1 MFNSGNPSTSSFSLS
16 GMASSTGPGGGGGSN
31 SSSLF
36 GSGTPNASTSGMSSS
51 IFGQQQQQQQ
61 PQNLMQSTN
70 GMTHSQSTLDLTSS
84 PYGSRHVATTP
95 SWGKHDRRKVPS
107 HISTLRPQSSFTPDR
122 NAIGTP
128 GSRHGSISAAQSPPN
143 TFSGSFGT
151 AKPVQAKKSNIIDEE
166 DLPPTESI
174 YDTGASPFFSGGSTP
189 LRESVKPMAA
199 LPTSN
204 TAIGLRRMSSNS
216 SKPSPPANTPPD
228 VQETQNAN
236 CSVIVFGFPPT
247 LTSTIIKHF
256 SKFGPILENFDVAK
270 GESPRKSGR
279 APPIQTGPNWMKLT
293 YDNPTS
299 AAKAVSHY
307 SGGSRFIGGCA
318 IGCMPFNS
326 VNAKE
331 FGYASTNSTITE
343 SEDAEADDELMDLD
357 SPHAEKKQ
365 IQQDANNRPVPRT
378 ISMPA
383 LGQQQSSTTP
393 NSRRIQIKDGSAIF
407 NNKQRPMRHA
417 PSMGNMQSKNVD
429 GGLKSARQGWLS
441 WTKKRAQDLVFG
453 WDGL

>member
-1 MFNSGNPSTSSFSLS
+1 MG
-16 GMASSTGPGGGGGSN
+16 SSTGPGGGGGGGSN

-36 GSGTPNASTSGMSSS
+36 GGAAPNNASTSGMSSS
-51 IFGQQQQQQQ
+51 LFGQQQQPQQQQQQQQ
-61 PQNLMQSTN
+61 PQHPQNLMQSGN

-107 HISTLRPQSSFTPDR
+107 HMNSLRPQSSFTPDR

-174 YDTGASPFFSGGSTP
+174 YDTGASPFFSAGSTP
-189 LRESVKPMAA
+189 MRESVRPMAA
-199 LPTSN
+199 LPTSHS
-204 TAIGLRRMSSNS
+204 TIGLRRMSSNS
-216 SKPSPPANTPPD
+216 SKPSPPTNTSPD
-228 VQETQNAN
+228 LQESQNAN

-256 SKFGPILENFDVAK
+256 SKFGRILENFDVAK

-293 YDNPTS
+293 FDNPTS

-331 FGYASTNSTITE
+331 FGYASTNNSITE
-343 SEDAEADDELMDLD
+343 SNEDSEADDELMDLD
-357 SPHAEKKQ
+357 SPNHADKKQ
-365 IQQDANNRPVPRT
+365 IQHDTNNRPVPRT

-383 LGQQQSSTTP
+383 LGNTQQPPTP
-393 NSRRIQIKDGSAIF
+393 NSRRIQIKDGNSIF
-407 NNKQRPMRHA
+407 NNKQRSMRHA
-417 PSMGNMQSKNVD
+417 PSMGNMQTNNADV
-429 GGLKSARQGWLS
+429 GLKSARQGWIS

>member
-1 MFNSGNPSTSSFSLS
+1 MQ
-16 GMASSTGPGGGGGSN
+16 
-31 SSSLF
+31 
-36 GSGTPNASTSGMSSS
+36 STSG
-51 IFGQQQQQQQ
+51 
-61 PQNLMQSTN
+61 

-122 NAIGTP
+122 NAIGTS

-151 AKPVQAKKSNIIDEE
+151 AKPIQAKKSNIIDEE

-189 LRESVKPMAA
+189 IRESVKPMAA
-199 LPTSN
+199 LSTSN
-204 TAIGLRRMSSNS
+204 TTIGLRRLSSNS
-216 SKPSPPANTPPD
+216 SKPSPPTNTPPD
-228 VQETQNAN
+228 TQETPTN

-247 LTSTIIKHF
+247 LTSTIVKHF

-293 YDNPTS
+293 FDNPTS

-318 IGCMPFNS
+318 IGCVPFNS

-331 FGYASTNSTITE
+331 FGYASTNNSITE
-343 SEDAEADDELMDLD
+343 SNEEEEADQLMDID
-357 SPHAEKKQ
+357 SPAEKKH
-365 IQQDANNRPVPRT
+365 IQQDTNNRPVPRT
-378 ISMPA
+378 ISMPV
-383 LGQQQSSTTP
+383 LGNQSSSTP
-393 NSRRIQIKDGSAIF
+393 NSRRLQVKDGNSIF
-407 NNKQRPMRHA
+407 NNKQRSVRYA
-417 PSMGNMQSKNVD
+417 PSMGNMQSNNSDSV
-429 GGLKSARQGWLS
+429 LKPARQGWIS
-441 WTKKRAQDLVFG
+441 WTKKRAQELVFG
-453 WDGL
+453 WDDL